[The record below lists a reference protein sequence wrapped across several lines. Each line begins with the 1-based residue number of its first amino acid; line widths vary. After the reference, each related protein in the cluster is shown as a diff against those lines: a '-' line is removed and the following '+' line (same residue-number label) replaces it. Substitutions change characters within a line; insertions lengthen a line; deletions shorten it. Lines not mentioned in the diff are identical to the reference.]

1 MIVVSPVK
9 RIVEW
14 LKLTDIP
21 VFSKPLRLCDNDSST
36 HVDAV
41 LNATFTTGDYSVSES
56 EGVVQVCVMLTGLI
70 ARNVIVDIST
80 SNGSA
85 KGM

>member
-1 MIVVSPVK
+1 M
-9 RIVEW
+9 
-14 LKLTDIP
+14 
-21 VFSKPLRLCDNDSST
+21 SST

-41 LNATFTTGDYSVSES
+41 LNATFTTGDYPVSES

-70 ARNVIVDIST
+70 ARNVSVDIST

-85 KGM
+85 KGT